1 MALTTSEANLSST
14 VLSANSPKGE
24 TISVT
29 LEPLQEEA
37 LRDFAGTFGITLSHA
52 ARIILSEY
60 LDRAGYPVEMV
71 PYELD

>member
-1 MALTTSEANLSST
+1 MSSAT
-14 VLSANSPKGE
+14 VLKDSPNGG
-24 TISVT
+24 TFSVT

-37 LRDFAGTFGITLSHA
+37 LRDFAGTFGISLSHA

-71 PYELD
+71 PYESD